1 MNLNLKLQAEKT
13 KKQVNFELYEST
25 HNALKALAKTYNV
38 SIQNLVIHSINNTID
53 ELTKKQG

>member
-1 MNLNLKLQAEKT
+1 MNLNLKLQAEKN

-25 HNALKALAKTYNV
+25 HNTLKALAKTYNV

-53 ELTKKQG
+53 ELTKQG